1 MPLEEISCLL
11 KKCSV
16 LSQENI
22 SCRRKQFPVTV
33 RNFLSHEK
41 LCCHGK
47 QFFLWDK
54 GDIFPLKQYVLPV
67 RLCVPPFA
75 ISIYLLF
82 TNSIFPAT
90 RTLFLI
96 RERLVFSIKLGSSQ
110 VYQIF
115 ATNAQDSQSKL
126 DDKQTASVTFE
137 TLMNNFLNTLD
148 TLLIH

>member
-1 MPLEEISCLL
+1 MLG
-11 KKCSV
+11 KKNRV
-16 LSQENI
+16 KKFVGLQKFMGQI
-22 SCRRKQFPVTV
+22 
-33 RNFLSHEK
+33 NFL
-41 LCCHGK
+41 GK
-47 QFFLWDK
+47 QTFRVTKLFGSKKNLIRK
-54 GDIFPLKQYVLPV
+54 IFGFKKIWGKEKI
-67 RLCVPPFA
+67 LCVPPFA
-75 ISIYLLF
+75 ISIHLLF
-82 TNSIFPAT
+82 ANSIFPAT

>member
-1 MPLEEISCLL
+1 MSFSLESTLRLPLNY
-11 KKCSV
+11 
-16 LSQENI
+16 LSQ
-22 SCRRKQFPVTV
+22 KKY
-33 RNFLSHEK
+33 FLSWKEIFHNKYFSCEIR
-41 LCCHGK
+41 LI
-47 QFFLWDK
+47 F
-54 GDIFPLKQYVLPV
+54 FPLKQYVLPV

-75 ISIYLLF
+75 ISIHLLF